1 MSFSEELNG
10 LMDCPTPLVRR
21 FMALLEPVDDA
32 RLEEMAQEKGVAPAQ
47 LALAWV
53 LAQGDFIV
61 PIPGASKVP
70 HLEQHLVCGA

>member
-32 RLEEMAQEKGVAPAQ
+32 RLEAAVALLQE
-47 LALAWV
+47 
-53 LAQGDFIV
+53 LAQQRQVLLFTCHNREQQLLTALGSPEREAGRPNV
-61 PIPGASKVP
+61 PD
-70 HLEQHLVCGA
+70 